1 MKMEGFTLSSVW
13 TVVTLMVS
21 CVLFLLPLKQRE
33 RPWLRVLLFSAVCA
47 LVGVLCEQI
56 VPPASLVDLAL
67 YYCMSSGF
75 FLCCG
80 KIAVAEAM
88 YCGIWALLTQQLATE
103 VILLVR
109 DFSGRWNP
117 LPAGWMDALGIVLGV
132 ALYAAIAL
140 TIARWMPYQGR
151 YDVGPRQFVSA
162 LFLLVF
168 FELLFNL
175 MFSPAAEL
183 DSGQAITLLLVQ
195 VYCATVLYLQNE
207 LFKKSAMRH
216 ELETLDR
223 LWHQQKE
230 QYSLAKENI
239 ALINRKCHD
248 LKHQVAAMRTIAG
261 PEEREKY
268 LKEVEDS
275 VRIYEA
281 IVQTGN
287 EVLDTVLTEKSLLC
301 EANQIKVNC
310 VADGRQLTFMDP
322 VDLYTIFGNALDNA
336 IESIKDYQDPG
347 MRFID
352 VQVYAEQQFLIVHI
366 SNPLRGPLTFE
377 NVLPVSTK
385 PNNGYHGFGL
395 KSIRHT
401 VEQYE
406 GHLTV
411 KEEDGCFHLR
421 ILIPLSGT
429 KSKKSWS
436 E

>member
-1 MKMEGFTLSSVW
+1 MKLEGFTLSRLW
-13 TVVTLMVS
+13 TAVTLIIS
-21 CVLFLLPLKQRE
+21 CVFFLLPVKQRSH
-33 RPWLRVLLFSAVCA
+33 PWLRVILFGAAGCV
-47 LVGVLCEQI
+47 VGVLSNYIIPQ
-56 VPPASLVDLAL
+56 ASLMELAL
-67 YYCMSSGF
+67 YYLISSLF
-75 FLCCG
+75 FLFCG
-80 KIAVAEAM
+80 DMELAEAM
-88 YCGIWALLTQQLATE
+88 YCGIWALLTQQLGTE
-103 VILLVR
+103 LMLMVWDGAQRVE
-109 DFSGRWNP
+109 
-117 LPAGWMDALGIVLGV
+117 GISTQMAVYAGV
-132 ALYAAIAL
+132 AVGVLLYVAIAL
-140 TIARWMPYQGR
+140 TIARWMPYKGH

-162 LFLLVF
+162 LFLLVI

-175 MFSPAAEL
+175 MFSADSEL
-183 DSGQAITLLLVQ
+183 VDSGQAISLLLVQ

-207 LFKKSAMRH
+207 LFKKSAMRQ

-268 LKEVEDS
+268 LREVEDS

-281 IVQTGN
+281 IMQTGN

-301 EANQIKVNC
+301 EANEIKVNC

-322 VDLYTIFGNALDNA
+322 VDLYAMFGNAIDNA
-336 IESIKDYQDPG
+336 IESVKHCKDPG

-352 VQVYAEQQFLIVHI
+352 VQVYVERQFLIIHI
-366 SNPLRGPLTFE
+366 SNPLQGSLTFQDG
-377 NVLPVSTK
+377 LPVSTK

-401 VEQYE
+401 AEKYG

-411 KEEDGCFHLR
+411 EVEDGCFHLR
-421 ILIPLSGT
+421 VLIPLSGT
-429 KSKKSWS
+429 KVSGK
-436 E
+436 